1 MAAPSFNIDSSKL
14 QIMAELEIEMMA
26 DMYNRMTRACQRKC
40 IPKKYKDAE
49 LSKGESVCIDRCVAK
64 YLDVH
69 ENIGKKLTT
78 LSKAD
83 EETAKKMHEQQEA
96 AMKAASKWGHH
107 STHFI
112 VIFVSSINVITS
124 YFHCFV
130 YSPIREQ

>member
-1 MAAPSFNIDSSKL
+1 MAAPQFNIDASKL
-14 QIMAELEIEMMA
+14 QVMAELEIEMMA

-83 EETAKKMHEQQEA
+83 EESAKAMQEQQAA
-96 AMKAASKWGHH
+96 AMKAAG
-107 STHFI
+107 
-112 VIFVSSINVITS
+112 V
-124 YFHCFV
+124 
-130 YSPIREQ
+130 Q